1 MNEVSAPGA
10 GRASKKR
17 FLLLFQA
24 NKHIRDQRFRGTA
37 KKMAENLFFV
47 YEICRIVY

>member
-1 MNEVSAPGA
+1 MNGLFARGGS
-10 GRASKKR
+10 RALKKR

-24 NKHIRDQRFRGTA
+24 NKHIRDKPFRGTV
-37 KKMAENLFFV
+37 KKMPENLFFV